1 MLNSTQI
8 QEIKEHLEKA
18 QNPIFFFDNDQD
30 GLCSFLLLQRAMGR
44 GKGVPVKSFPDL
56 NDSYFHKVQELNADY
71 IFILDKPVV
80 SESFFDEA
88 EKVNMP
94 VVWIDHHNPEDVKV
108 KIPKSVNYYNSF
120 SEEKKMGEP
129 VTSLCWE
136 VVKNNQI
143 VTSKKDIWLAVAGC
157 ISDKFFPDFYDEFK
171 KDFPELAINSDQP
184 FEIFYKAEIG
194 KIARMLGAGL
204 KDKTTN
210 VINML
215 RFLIKA
221 ESPHDVL
228 QESTKN
234 KTMHQRFDYFDKKFN
249 KFIEKALEERNES
262 EDFVYFQYSGD
273 LSISADL
280 SNYLNF
286 LYPKRDVIVVYVSG
300 VKGNISGRGKGI
312 REKVL
317 KAIEGLEGA
326 TGGGHEDAVGAQVL
340 IEDLPKFKKSFV
352 TRE

>member
-1 MLNSTQI
+1 MLTSKQI

-18 QNPIFFFDNDQD
+18 QNPVFFFDNDQD

-80 SESFFDEA
+80 SKSFFDEA

-94 VVWIDHHNPEDVKV
+94 VVWVDHHNPEDVKI

-120 SEEKKMGEP
+120 SKEKKMGEP
-129 VTSLCWE
+129 VTLICWE
-136 VVKNNQI
+136 VVQND
-143 VTSKKDIWLAVAGC
+143 KDMWLAVMGC
-157 ISDKFFPDFYDEFK
+157 ISDKFFPDFYEEFK
-171 KDFPELAINSDQP
+171 KDFPELAINSEQP

-194 KIARMLGAGL
+194 KVARMLGAGL

-215 RFLIKA
+215 RFLMKA
-221 ESPHDVL
+221 GSPHDVL
-228 QESTKN
+228 QESSKN
-234 KTMHQRFDYFDKKFN
+234 KTMHQRFDYFDKKFQ
-249 KFIEKALEERNES
+249 KFIEKALEGADDYENLI
-262 EDFVYFQYSGD
+262 YFQYAGD

-286 LYPKRDVIVVYVSG
+286 LFPEKDVIVVYVSG

-312 REKVL
+312 RERVL
-317 KAIEGLEGA
+317 KAIENLDGA

-340 IEDLPKFKKSFV
+340 IDDLPEFKKSLLP
-352 TRE
+352 ESK